1 MADNLIELGLEV
13 ASNLVDDK
21 NEKRYW
27 IKILQTIG
35 IIIIFPLIGFLL
47 VKIDFTNLMHNIV
60 ISVLFLI
67 FILFLISFFVEN
79 GKIRNFLHNKG
90 ISRTNGFISFVVIF
104 LIISILIFNSI
115 IQSIN

>member
-1 MADNLIELGLEV
+1 MADNLIELGLEI
-13 ASNLVDDK
+13 ASNLSDDK

-47 VKIDFTNLMHNIV
+47 VKIDFTNLIHNIG

-79 GKIRNFLHNKG
+79 GKIRNFLYNKG

-115 IQSIN
+115 IPSIN